1 MKKRWMKT
9 TGAIV
14 AVCTLLAGCTGSTG
28 TNMENPTT
36 VSGETKEVSE
46 AKETEEQKV
55 QLEDGIYT
63 AEFDTDSSMFHVSE
77 ACDGKGKLTV
87 KDGKMTMHISL
98 ASQKILNLYYGLAED
113 ARKEGA
119 ELLQPTEDTVIFSD
133 GTSEVV
139 NGFDIPVPAIDE
151 QKEHGMTIRSGFP
164 IRRRKKPGLWKT
176 AFIPWILHLKAEA
189 EGQP

>member
-77 ACDGKGKLTV
+77 ACDGKGKLIV
-87 KDGKMTMHISL
+87 KDGKMTMHIAL
-98 ASQKILNLYYGLAED
+98 ASQK
-113 ARKEGA
+113 R
-119 ELLQPTEDTVIFSD
+119 
-133 GTSEVV
+133 
-139 NGFDIPVPAIDE
+139 
-151 QKEHGMTIRSGFP
+151 
-164 IRRRKKPGLWKT
+164 
-176 AFIPWILHLKAEA
+176 
-189 EGQP
+189 

>member
-87 KDGKMTMHISL
+87 KDGKMTMLFHL
-98 ASQKILNLYYGLAED
+98 HP
-113 ARKEGA
+113 RKY
-119 ELLQPTEDTVIFSD
+119 
-133 GTSEVV
+133 
-139 NGFDIPVPAIDE
+139 
-151 QKEHGMTIRSGFP
+151 
-164 IRRRKKPGLWKT
+164 
-176 AFIPWILHLKAEA
+176 
-189 EGQP
+189 